1 MKRIIE
7 VEEIVNVHHQIFV
20 DYDCEEQLDDALNGE
35 TVLFDCLEDF
45 VNNLQDCGINVVEV
59 NENYSEDV
67 ESVEYYDDEEW
78 NEERK
83 IQVKSQPTEPR
94 KYGSAGRD
102 IMKDCF

>member
-1 MKRIIE
+1 MRRIIE
-7 VEEIVNVHHQIFV
+7 VEEIVNAHHQIFV

-45 VNNLQDCGINVVEV
+45 VNNLQDCGVNVVEV

-78 NEERK
+78 NE
-83 IQVKSQPTEPR
+83 
-94 KYGSAGRD
+94 G
-102 IMKDCF
+102 